1 MINKEIKEKII
12 DLYKS
17 LTYICKL
24 LNVSKAAVSY
34 QINKA
39 GISRY
44 KVPVEIT
51 EKILEEMQSRYD
63 ECKVSATPLYS
74 LSSVG

>member
-1 MINKEIKEKII
+1 M
-12 DLYKS
+12 YRA
-17 LTYICKL
+17 T
-24 LNVSKAAVSY
+24 VSY

-63 ECKVSATPLYS
+63 K
-74 LSSVG
+74 